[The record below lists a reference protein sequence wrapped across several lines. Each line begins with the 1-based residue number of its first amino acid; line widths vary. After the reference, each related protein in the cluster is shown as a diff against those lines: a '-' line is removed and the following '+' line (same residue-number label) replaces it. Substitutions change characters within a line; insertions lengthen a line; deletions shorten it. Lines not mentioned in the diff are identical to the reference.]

1 MKLPAAPLPER
12 PAADGKPAAPGS
24 PLPAPPDA
32 LFAALLN
39 LITARTAP
47 AEGQTPAAPLAKD
60 GGVPASKAP
69 AADLAAAL
77 MPALPPVAAPA
88 VKDVAPPAE
97 PGVTKPAR
105 GKAAAPVAAALPLE
119 PASPAKAVDPAQAP
133 KPQASVPVAAPAVA
147 VAEPAKPARPEPI
160 RSEPAPQADLAS
172 LKGLV
177 PKEVAPPKAHAV
189 ADPRPV
195 LRAERIEALVRVA
208 TRQGVAEARMEL
220 HPQELGSVVVK
231 LRVTSDGL
239 NATFTASNAD
249 AIPQL
254 QQAGEDLRR
263 SLEARGLTLATLDVR
278 AETGQASERRDQ
290 RGWGRSKERRVV
302 EEIDDDSTTVTTSI
316 SVGELV
322 DVHA

>member
-47 AEGQTPAAPLAKD
+47 AEGQTPASPVAKD
-60 GGVPASKAP
+60 GGVPTSKAP
-69 AADLAAAL
+69 AADLAATL

-97 PGVTKPAR
+97 PGAKKPAH
-105 GKAAAPVAAALPLE
+105 GKAAAAVGVELPVK
-119 PASPAKAVDPAQAP
+119 PATPAKAADAAPPLKPPA
-133 KPQASVPVAAPAVA
+133 AAPAPVA
-147 VAEPAKPARPEPI
+147 VAEPAKPARPEPV
-160 RSEPAPQADLAS
+160 RAEPAPQADRTS
-172 LKGLV
+172 LKALV
-177 PKEVAPPKAHAV
+177 PKEVAPPKERAAV
-189 ADPRPV
+189 DPRPV

-278 AETGQASERRDQ
+278 AETGQASERREQ
-290 RGWGRSKERRVV
+290 RGWGRSKERRAV

-316 SVGELV
+316 PVGELV